1 MIDYNQKSQKK
12 LIFCDFCSFR
22 KILNNADDLKNFNI
36 IKNAKIQSKLPDI
49 KNKKIVTKNNKDMIK
64 CPSCGRG
71 ILVKNLNGSHLETIN
86 KIKTKEQ
93 KEKEENEF
101 RKRIEDGKPINK
113 KEFDYEN

>member
-1 MIDYNQKSQKK
+1 M
-12 LIFCDFCSFR
+12 LIR